1 MGAGGVR
8 CYVKNVSM
16 WLNGTVCLHSN
27 AMWVNGIQLEP
38 NGTDP
43 GKFPEIF
50 SVFPGTFPGG
60 PEKSTKKFPGSF
72 PNFSGNFPQCNTA
85 YRKYVS
91 LYSNSSIE
99 NVHCRIVQMTKS
111 NRKLQCIAYTHFE
124 MFLLFVCR
132 ANSCRA
138 CAVGKIEFAVRPKCC
153 LKIMPLTK
161 SRKLNIWTSYDII
174 WVCIYPWIYWIV
186 YNIIDCDCR

>member
-1 MGAGGVR
+1 MGSNWNRMEQTRESFQKFFRYFRELSQMVQ
-8 CYVKNVSM
+8 KN
-16 WLNGTVCLHSN
+16 
-27 AMWVNGIQLEP
+27 P
-38 NGTDP
+38 P
-43 GKFPEIF
+43 KK
-50 SVFPGTFPGG
+50 FPGTFPN
-60 PEKSTKKFPGSF
+60 FP
-72 PNFSGNFPQCNTA
+72 GNFPQCNTA

-161 SRKLNIWTSYDII
+161 SRKLIIWTSYEYAII
-174 WVCIYPWIYWIV
+174 PGFTGSSTTLLIV
-186 YNIIDCDCR
+186 TANKIQFLNFET

>member
-1 MGAGGVR
+1 M
-8 CYVKNVSM
+8 
-16 WLNGTVCLHSN
+16 
-27 AMWVNGIQLEP
+27 EP

-50 SVFPGTFPGG
+50 FLYFRELSQVVQKNSP
-60 PEKSTKKFPGSF
+60 KKFPGSF

-91 LYSNSSIE
+91 LYSKSSIE

-124 MFLLFVCR
+124 MFLFFVCR

-138 CAVGKIEFAVRPKCC
+138 CAVDKIEFAVRPKCC
-153 LKIMPLTK
+153 LKIMPPT
-161 SRKLNIWTSYDII
+161 
-174 WVCIYPWIYWIV
+174 
-186 YNIIDCDCR
+186 